1 MKSKRRLL
9 FCIGT
14 VILLIVVAA
23 VMMVIGRGHTL
34 YFDNVTLENYE
45 GQTYEPPYKA
55 EIVVKGEKVANLHE
69 KERGMAT
76 WIGQNFKMLITIT
89 AEKGGDEKTYAVNL
103 KLPYNMDGIIVNIP
117 AVMAGLPQEA
127 WCSEFIQTI
136 VEEEEEPADDGLGGD
151 LGGDLGG
158 EDLGGDDL
166 GM

>member
-14 VILLIVVAA
+14 VILLVAIAA
-23 VMMVIGRGHTL
+23 VMMVTGRGHTI

-45 GQTYEPPYKA
+45 GQTYEAPYKA
-55 EIVVKGEKVANLHE
+55 EIVVKDEKVANLHE

-76 WIGQNFKMLITIT
+76 WIGQSFKMLVTIT
-89 AEKGGDEKTYAVNL
+89 AEKGGEEKTYAVNL
-103 KLPYNMDGIIVNIP
+103 KLPYDMDGIIMNIP
-117 AVMAGLPQEA
+117 AVMAGLPPEA

-136 VEEEEEPADDGLGGD
+136 VEEEEEPTGDDGLGDD

-158 EDLGGDDL
+158 GEDLG
-166 GM
+166 M